1 MVGVWSTNRN
11 IVAQWVAS
19 DGAGTG
25 IKGYGYAFTNEGAA
39 PAPLA
44 VMTTGSNGMSEALA
58 DGTNWWLALRAVD
71 KAGNWGM
78 STSFGPFWI
87 DGTAPTYS
95 DWIRTPSNL
104 TAETIGTI
112 QVTAQ
117 IDDPLSGLETN
128 KPEIEY
134 RLSGSAYSETY
145 IAMTMT
151 NGAWAVDLD
160 LDWKSMGGKTL
171 FYRVRSRDA
180 AGNVSV
186 SSEQEEMIDAGV
198 IGVTPDQLTYTG
210 IYGGPDPLPQV
221 FVITNTG
228 TAGFVFS
235 NVVANGE
242 ASWFSPGPSR
252 GRVESGASVAVSGGV
267 SILGLP
273 AGVYSV
279 TNHVFA
285 PTATNAAQDIV
296 LHLIIQKASQTI
308 TQFLPVNG
316 SVFVESNTVSLSAT
330 ASSGLA
336 VSFASN
342 TLWATVSGT
351 DLFFT
356 SHGSTEIVASQGGDE
371 NYDAAR
377 AVTNVYTVLRDG
389 DSDGDGMSDW
399 NEYLAGTSPSN
410 PASVFTIKGAV
421 QIIGTGFVIQWNSSS
436 NQIYTLERATNLSW
450 DGFLPLVNC
459 ITATPPDNVH
469 TDNVQNATPGY
480 FYRLK
485 TKR

>member
-1 MVGVWSTNRN
+1 M
-11 IVAQWVAS
+11 
-19 DGAGTG
+19 
-25 IKGYGYAFTNEGAA
+25 
-39 PAPLA
+39 A

-71 KAGNWGM
+71 NVGNWGM
-78 STSFGPFWI
+78 STSFGPFRI

-95 DWIRTPSNL
+95 DWSQTPSNV
-104 TAETIGTI
+104 TAETTGAIQITI
-112 QVTAQ
+112 QV
-117 IDDPLSGLETN
+117 DDTVSGLETN
-128 KPEIEY
+128 KPGIEC
-134 RLSGSAYSETY
+134 RLSGNTY
-145 IAMTMT
+145 NGIYTDMTMT
-151 NGAWAVDLD
+151 NGEWTSDVT
-160 LDWKSMGGKTL
+160 LDWALIGGKTL
-171 FYRVRSRDA
+171 YYRVRSRDA

-210 IYGGPDPLPQV
+210 TYGGPDPLPQA

-228 TAGFVFS
+228 AAGFVFS
-235 NVVANGE
+235 NGVTDGE
-242 ASWFSPGPSR
+242 GTWFSSSPST
-252 GRVESGASVAVSGGV
+252 GRVESGASIAVSGAV
-267 SILGLP
+267 SMVGLN
-273 AGVYSV
+273 AGIYSI

-285 PTATNAAQDIV
+285 PTATNAAQEIV

-308 TQFLPVNG
+308 TQFMPVNS

-356 SHGSTEIVASQGGDE
+356 SHGSAEIVASQAGNE
-371 NYDAAR
+371 NYEAAPT
-377 AVTNVYTVLRDG
+377 VTHAYTVLRDG

-410 PASVFTIKGAV
+410 PASVFAIKGAV
-421 QIIGTGFVIQWNSSS
+421 QIVGTGFVIQWNSSS
-436 NQIYTLERATNLSW
+436 NQFYTLERATNLSW

-469 TDNVQNATPGY
+469 TDNVQNATQGY

-485 TKR
+485 TQR